1 VHAFTVGF
9 GLGFFVALQL
19 GPISLYLIRSTLR
32 AGLAVGLAIAVAV
45 AVIDLLYAALGAA
58 GAAPLLAIRPLE
70 IVLGVLGAAVL
81 VFLGVRTLRSA
92 FRIRLGTDDGE
103 ALTPKRAFV
112 TALSATASNPL
123 TIASWAAIFSA
134 ASAAGAADSV
144 GAAALLVAGA
154 ALSLA
159 WAGAIALT
167 RSIAIA
173 VPGGVV
179 LGGAAGN
186 LLSFAL
192 WPSLPG
198 VPDAIVVG
206 RVAFSVGDVAVI
218 GGLLMLLPAALVF
231 AVRNRAR
238 LFEPI

>member
-1 VHAFTVGF
+1 MTRT
-9 GLGFFVALQL
+9 L
-19 GPISLYLIRSTLR
+19 SLL
-32 AGLAVGLAIAVAV
+32 
-45 AVIDLLYAALGAA
+45 LGAA
-58 GAAPLLAIRPLE
+58 TVVAATDLVHKHLAISER
-70 IVLGVLGAAVL
+70 GGAVL
-81 VFLGVRTLRSA
+81 LHDRPARYV
-92 FRIRLGTDDGE
+92 
-103 ALTPKRAFV
+103 
-112 TALSATASNPL
+112 
-123 TIASWAAIFSA
+123 
-134 ASAAGAADSV
+134 
-144 GAAALLVAGA
+144 VAGA

-159 WAGAIALT
+159 WAAAIALT
-167 RSIAIA
+167 RSSTIA

-218 GGLLMLLPAALVF
+218 GGLVMLLPGALLF